1 MSPRLFLILTSLTS
15 LVSAQQQPTLEQLN
29 NSLSENYSFVERSL
43 NQSGLNIEEST
54 GEILFNASG
63 FTVNVITP
71 FKESYEV
78 TQEIV
83 TIVDLELNQS
93 QVLRLEDVDSIFI
106 KALLHGINNQSP
118 EYKVQLTE
126 PHILS
131 LIPTDNSSSIQFI
144 FNKERLKVMRY
155 KDNLGIEHAIEL
167 TQL

>member
-29 NSLSENYSFVERSL
+29 NSLSANYSFVERSL
-43 NQSGLNIEEST
+43 NQNGLNIEEST
-54 GEILFNASG
+54 GEIVFNASG
-63 FTVNVITP
+63 FIVNVITP